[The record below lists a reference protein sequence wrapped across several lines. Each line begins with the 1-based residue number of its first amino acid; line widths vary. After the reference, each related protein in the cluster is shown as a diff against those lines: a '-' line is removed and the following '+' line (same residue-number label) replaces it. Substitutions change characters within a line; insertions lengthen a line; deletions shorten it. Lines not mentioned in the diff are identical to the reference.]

1 MSNNLTIEKIEQAIN
16 IMNEKNIDLWLIFVR
31 ESAVMRDPSLNMLL
45 DVNCTW
51 QSAFIINRNGDTTA
65 IIGSLDLG
73 SMQTQSSFRN
83 LIPYVKSVKEPL
95 VDYLN
100 KHNPQTIALNY
111 SVNSNLADGLTH
123 GMYLA
128 LTKIL
133 EGTPFVNR
141 FVSSEEIIASLR
153 GRKSKTE
160 LSLMQK
166 AVDETLLIYDEVTK
180 FMAPG
185 VTEKEIAAFMINLVK
200 ERGFE
205 LAWDPDHCPAVF
217 TGPNTAGAH
226 TGPTDRVVEKGHLV
240 NIDFGIKYKGYCS
253 DLQRT
258 WYILRDEENT
268 PPEPVQKG
276 FDVLKKSMR
285 LAAAAIKPGLM
296 GCEIDDIARNFIVEN
311 GYEEYPHGLGH
322 QVGKVVHDGGGG
334 FFPRWE
340 RYGNTPYLTLEPDQ
354 VYTIEPR
361 LTVKDHGIATMEE
374 EIVVTDT
381 GCYYLSAPQENLILI
396 KK

>member
-1 MSNNLTIEKIEQAIN
+1 LSNNLTIEKIEQAIN

-73 SMQTQSSFRN
+73 SMQTQTSFRN

-180 FMAPG
+180 FIAPG
-185 VTEKEIAAFMINLVK
+185 VTEKEIALFMINLVK

-258 WYILRDEENT
+258 WYILRDEEDT

-374 EIVVTDT
+374 EIVVTDS